1 MNARLP
7 RRAALLLVVI
17 LALSACQLLAPPA
30 PPTPSAAAGEQGL
43 VTHIVDGDT
52 IDVLID
58 GQEFRVRYIGVNTP
72 ERDEPCYA
80 DATDANAALV
90 RGQSVT
96 LVKDVRETDVY
107 DRLLRYIYV
116 GDVFVNA
123 ALVEA
128 GYAES
133 VHYPPD
139 TAHAA
144 EFDQLAAQAR
154 ADQRGCWPT
163 GVFD

>member
-7 RRAALLLVVI
+7 RLALLLLVLI
-17 LALSACQLLAPPA
+17 LAVSACQLLAPTPE
-30 PPTPSAAAGEQGL
+30 PTAGQTGL

-139 TAHAA
+139 TAHAD
-144 EFDQLAAQAR
+144 EFDRLANQAR

>member
-7 RRAALLLVVI
+7 RRALLFLAVI
-17 LALSACQLLAPPA
+17 LALSGCQLLEPA
-30 PPTPSAAAGEQGL
+30 VTATPAAVTGQAGL

-52 IDVLID
+52 IDVLIE
-58 GQEFRVRYIGVNTP
+58 GEEYRVRYIGVNTP
-72 ERDEPCYA
+72 ERDETCYA

-90 RGQSVT
+90 RGQSVI
-96 LVKDVRETDVY
+96 LVTDVRDTDVY

-144 EFDQLAAQAR
+144 EFDRLAAEAR
-154 ADQRGCWPT
+154 AEGRGCWPT